1 MINGIKRFFQNLSI
15 SKTLFIISSFIK
27 FGDEIQAKTGMK
39 ISWLRLSL
47 YKMIPIKSD
56 EIAKDARSRSEH
68 VYQETI
74 KIGEPLWEIAPGIS
88 EYLSPTYIN
97 IDLNNILVIFKP
109 NYSLWWMT
117 IKNIL
122 IIYGLYYLTTTSYF
136 VTIVNIISSYV
147 NF

>member
-1 MINGIKRFFQNLSI
+1 
-15 SKTLFIISSFIK
+15 
-27 FGDEIQAKTGMK
+27 MK
-39 ISWLRLSL
+39 ISWIRLSL

-56 EIAKDARSRSEH
+56 ELAKDATARSEH

-74 KIGEPLWEIAPGIS
+74 KIGEPLWKIAPGVS

-109 NYSLWWMT
+109 NYSLMWMS

-136 VTIVNIISSYV
+136 ITLLDIISSYA